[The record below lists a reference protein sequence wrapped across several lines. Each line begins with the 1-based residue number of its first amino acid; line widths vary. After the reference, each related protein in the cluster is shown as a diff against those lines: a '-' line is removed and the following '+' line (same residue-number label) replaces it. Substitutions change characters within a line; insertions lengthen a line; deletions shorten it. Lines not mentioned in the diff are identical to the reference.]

1 MKIITVNHNKISI
14 SARGD
19 RAFLFFFKH
28 SVSGLGT
35 VVLEVPPLR
44 ERREDIMPLCEY
56 FIKKINEH
64 GGNYIAGISKEA
76 SEVLVSY
83 SWSGNVRE
91 LKNVIESAAVFSKV
105 PLIDKDSLPAYITG
119 KKPAAQSI
127 RSSIKQ
133 ISEENPY
140 GKNEVTLKEAVEE
153 FEADFLRK
161 SIEKC
166 SNKTALAE
174 NLGITRQTLI
184 NKLHKY
190 ALI

>member
-83 SWSGNVRE
+83 SWPGNVRE

-119 KKPAAQSI
+119 KKP
-127 RSSIKQ
+127 RHR
-133 ISEENPY
+133 
-140 GKNEVTLKEAVEE
+140 V
-153 FEADFLRK
+153 
-161 SIEKC
+161 
-166 SNKTALAE
+166 
-174 NLGITRQTLI
+174 
-184 NKLHKY
+184 
-190 ALI
+190 